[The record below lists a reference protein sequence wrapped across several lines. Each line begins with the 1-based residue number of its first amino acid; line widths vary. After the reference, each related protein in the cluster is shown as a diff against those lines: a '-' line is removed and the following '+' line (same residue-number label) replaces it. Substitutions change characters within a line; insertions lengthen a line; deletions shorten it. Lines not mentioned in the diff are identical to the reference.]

1 MTRKTKRG
9 YKKGKNVMSKNNFDA
24 CIEEWKNMDR
34 TTPNAIKDALAFYDE
49 RVFPFV
55 KEEFINKPEN
65 RPNRAYDGL
74 ILTVGMSPEPLI
86 LSILAIGSKRVGLL
100 YTEETEHFLER
111 IQQETGL
118 TIAQFANGVHK
129 IDGSN
134 VSEIYEAIMTLYKR
148 WDNPAHIAV
157 DITGGKKSM
166 VSGAAMAG
174 AVLGADIYYVDSDH
188 FNRELGKPEPGT
200 EYLSLLDDPYTVF
213 GDMETEKAKS
223 LYKGHDY
230 AGAQR
235 IFSHL
240 RTQVGDPE
248 KTTVYEAYGYLC
260 EIYEA
265 WDNLN
270 TGKASNILN
279 RQLLPLL
286 NQYSTLTG
294 LQSFYNL
301 RSSLDKQARAV
312 ECVRNCINAQQRA
325 LENPGGFHLA
335 FTLYHKALRLAE
347 QEKFDIACLILYR
360 LLEWIGQHRL
370 AKYDIDT
377 REPDYSKSKCDET
390 QLLARYQ
397 EKRKEVYGSTDRSD
411 LPASTITLV
420 DGFLVLHALE
430 DDIVCD
436 LDWGKFRNQI
446 ETRNQ
451 SIYVHG
457 WSVIDNRRFEAFKK
471 TALELFRKAQKLAD
485 INADTF
491 EEQHKFIVP

>member
-1 MTRKTKRG
+1 MIS
-9 YKKGKNVMSKNNFDA
+9 SKNG
-24 CIEEWKNMDR
+24 R
-34 TTPNAIKDALAFYDE
+34 TWTALLLVHKKDALTFYDE
-49 RVFPFV
+49 HVFPLV

-65 RPNRAYDGL
+65 CLNREYDGL

-86 LSILAIGSKRVGLL
+86 LSISAIKSRRVGLL
-100 YTEETEHFLER
+100 YTKETTHFLER
-111 IQQETGL
+111 IQQETDL
-118 TIAQFANGVHK
+118 TFPEFTAGMRQ

-134 VSEIYEAIMTLYKR
+134 VAEIYEAIMALYKS
-148 WDNPAHIAV
+148 WDNPARIAV

-200 EYLSLLDDPYTVF
+200 EYLSLLDNPYTVF
-213 GDMETEKAKS
+213 GDMEAEKAKS

-235 IFSHL
+235 IFNQL

-248 KTTVYEAYGYLC
+248 KTKVYEAYGYLC
-260 EIYEA
+260 EVYEA

-270 TGKASNILN
+270 TGKASNILH

-286 NQYSTLTG
+286 DQYSTPTG
-294 LQSFYNL
+294 LQSFHNL
-301 RSSLDKQARAV
+301 RSILDKQAKAV
-312 ECVRNCINAQQRA
+312 ECVRKCIDDQQCA
-325 LENPGGFHLA
+325 LKNPDGFHLA
-335 FTLYHKALRLAE
+335 FTLYHKALRLAA
-347 QEKFDIACLILYR
+347 QKKFDIACLILYR

-377 REPDYSKSKCDET
+377 RKPDYSKSKCDKT
-390 QLLARYQ
+390 QLFARYQ

-411 LPASTITLV
+411 LPAPTITLV
-420 DGFLVLHALE
+420 DGFLVLHALA
-430 DDIVCD
+430 DDIVCE

-457 WSVIDNRRFEAFKK
+457 WRVIDNKRFEEFKK
-471 TALELFRKAQKLAD
+471 TVQELFRKAQKLAG
-485 INADTF
+485 INNADTF
-491 EEQHKFIVP
+491 EEQHKFIVL